1 MSHCSLFLSV
11 LFLERS
17 NSNDSEEPGEAMVND
32 LPVDPESE
40 LELKKQMVVGCC
52 QIEAILSNLE
62 TSFYIRK

>member
-32 LPVDPESE
+32 LPVDPESA
-40 LELKKQMVVGCC
+40 LELKKANGGRM
-52 QIEAILSNLE
+52 LSN
-62 TSFYIRK
+62 

>member
-40 LELKKQMVVGCC
+40 LELKKANGGRM
-52 QIEAILSNLE
+52 LSNWGYVIKSWDFVLH
-62 TSFYIRK
+62 T

>member
-17 NSNDSEEPGEAMVND
+17 NSNDSEEPGETMVND

-40 LELKKQMVVGCC
+40 LELKKANGGRM
-52 QIEAILSNLE
+52 LSNWG
-62 TSFYIRK
+62 YIIKSWDFVLHT